1 MKKNLWL
8 FGAYILA
15 IAAILLSLWRCKPFE
30 FDSVVAL
37 ASILSLLVAILLG
50 IIACNYFIQKG
61 EADKFK
67 QEAEQFKKEAEQ
79 FKQEALELIKNER
92 EERNKQFIT
101 LQEKVNSF
109 GLEVV
114 DNPEYIYAITD
125 VSDHFLF
132 GIKREDGAIDWQVGI
147 PKPIRDE
154 LEALK
159 KRIAELEKK

>member
-1 MKKNLWL
+1 M
-8 FGAYILA
+8 
-15 IAAILLSLWRCKPFE
+15 
-30 FDSVVAL
+30 
-37 ASILSLLVAILLG
+37 
-50 IIACNYFIQKG
+50 
-61 EADKFK
+61 K

-79 FKQEALELIKNER
+79 FKQEALELIKKER

-125 VSDHFLF
+125 ASDHFLF
-132 GIKREDGAIDWQVGI
+132 GIKREDGSIEWGAGV
-147 PKPIRDE
+147 PMPIRDE